1 MQSTTRHGARLLLS
15 ASVLAKANGGF
26 ASSASRQTPWTCAEC
41 RLKLRSLPLA
51 RNTFR
56 QTFST
61 SRRRLDDGS
70 GHKKPIAPTANDSV
84 ASEAQ
89 PVASHNKDETDR
101 AKPSAEE
108 SPAPITQQS
117 SLPSHAEGRRWQMSK
132 DMTQFIDHLLARA
145 SVAGQHINAY
155 TGTDYSGIEV
165 LRNEIKSQELK
176 VKDCHRNVDL
186 AKDSHTEAYQKQSG
200 AQKEIVGLLER
211 KSSWSPADLERYMN
225 LVRSEHVHDQAVQ
238 AAKDALTAKERE
250 LEEARAMLE
259 RLERKQYHEEQIW
272 SDTIRRNSTWVTFGL
287 MGFNIVLLLAQIL
300 IFEPYRRRKIVRE
313 VKVALDEKTVSAPAA
328 EAEKQIDEV
337 VEPSGKALETI
348 ETPAEAPKAVE
359 QPIDVLTSTEDK
371 EAGETS
377 LAAGEVLPEEASN
390 VVEQPS
396 WLVQSAPSATHAP
409 RSPWNARSWDD
420 VKDVAADLFSERLIQ
435 IKQVDL
441 TTLALQ
447 SAAAGFATMGVLF
460 LALRSR

>member
-15 ASVLAKANGGF
+15 ASVFAKANGGF
-26 ASSASRQTPWTCAEC
+26 ASSVTRQTPWTCAEC
-41 RLKLRSLPLA
+41 RLKLRGLPLA

-61 SRRRLDDGS
+61 SSRRLDDGS
-70 GHKKPIAPTANDSV
+70 EHKKPIAPTPNASV

-89 PVASHNKDETDR
+89 PTASSDADETDR
-101 AKPSAEE
+101 AKPLAEE
-108 SPAPITQQS
+108 SPAPIDQQS

-145 SVAGQHINAY
+145 SIAGQHINAY

-211 KSSWSPADLERYMN
+211 KSSWSPVDLERYMN

-238 AAKDALTAKERE
+238 AAKDALAAKERE

-300 IFEPYRRRKIVRE
+300 IFEPYRRREIVRE

-337 VEPSGKALETI
+337 IEPSGKALEAI

-396 WLVQSAPSATHAP
+396 WLVQGAPSATHAP
-409 RSPWNARSWDD
+409 RSPWDARSWDD
-420 VKDVAADLFSERLIQ
+420 VKEVAADLFSERLIQ
-435 IKQVDL
+435 IKQVEL

-460 LALRSR
+460 LALRPR